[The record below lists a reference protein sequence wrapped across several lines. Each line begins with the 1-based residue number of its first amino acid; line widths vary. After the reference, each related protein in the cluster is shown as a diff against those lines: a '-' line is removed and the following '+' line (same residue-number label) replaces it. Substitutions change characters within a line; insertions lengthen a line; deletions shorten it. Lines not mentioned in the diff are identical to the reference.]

1 MAAVRQVSVLF
12 VCTGNICRS
21 PLAEA
26 VARTKA
32 EAAGKFLFV
41 DSAGTGDWHVGER
54 PDPRSI
60 EVGASRGYDLTGQ
73 AARAVE
79 DGDFRR
85 FDYIIAM
92 DAGHQR
98 WLMNRRAALR
108 EPERSI
114 TRLMDWSVGMAG
126 RDVPDP
132 YYGDVSDFEAVLDLV
147 ERGVEGLV
155 ARV

>member
-1 MAAVRQVSVLF
+1 MSPRHVSILF

-21 PLAEA
+21 TLAEA
-26 VARTKA
+26 VARAKA
-32 EAAGKFLFV
+32 EESGKALHIE
-41 DSAGTGDWHVGER
+41 SAGTGDWHVGER

-60 EVGASRGYDLTGQ
+60 KIGQARGYDLADQT
-73 AARAVE
+73 ARAVE
-79 DGDFRR
+79 DEDFHR

-92 DAGHQR
+92 DSGHQR
-98 WLMNRRAALR
+98 WLMSRRAAIR
-108 EPERSI
+108 APERSI

-132 YYGDVSDFEAVLDLV
+132 YYGDEADFEAVLDLV
-147 ERGVEGLV
+147 EKGVSGLV

>member
-1 MAAVRQVSVLF
+1 MAFVRQVSVLF

-26 VARTKA
+26 VARAKA
-32 EAAGKFLFV
+32 EAASKVLQV
-41 DSAGTGDWHVGER
+41 DSAGTGDWHTGER

-60 EVGASRGYDLTGQ
+60 EVGARRGYDLTSQ

-79 DGDFRR
+79 DEDFHR
-85 FDYIIAM
+85 FDHIIAM
-92 DAGHQR
+92 DSGHQR

-108 EPERSI
+108 APERPI

-132 YYGDVSDFEAVLDLV
+132 YYGELDDFEAVLDLV

>member
-1 MAAVRQVSVLF
+1 MAVVRQVSVLF

-32 EAAGKFLFV
+32 DSVSKFIAV

-60 EVGASRGYDLTGQ
+60 QVGARRGYDLSSQ

-79 DGDFRR
+79 DEDFHR
-85 FDYIIAM
+85 FDYIVAM
-92 DAGHQR
+92 DSGHQR
-98 WLMNRRAALR
+98 WLLNRRAALR
-108 EPERSI
+108 APERSI

-132 YYGDVSDFEAVLDLV
+132 YYGGESDFEAVLDLV